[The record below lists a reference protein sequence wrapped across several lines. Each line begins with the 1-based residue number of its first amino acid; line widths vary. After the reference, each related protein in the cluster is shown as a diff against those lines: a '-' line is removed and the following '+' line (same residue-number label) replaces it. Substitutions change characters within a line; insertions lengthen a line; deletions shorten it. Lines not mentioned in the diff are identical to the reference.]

1 MNDLER
7 AMKCAEALKANNF
20 KGADDL
26 IDLIECFKAIKQ
38 KSSELNNKENSNE
51 EN

>member
-7 AMKCAEALKANNF
+7 AMKCAETLKANDF

-26 IDLIECFKAIKQ
+26 IELIECFKAVKQ
-38 KSSELNNKENSNE
+38 KSSELNNKENNKHE
-51 EN
+51 